1 MPMVRVSWYAGR
13 TLEQKRQV
21 AEAITRALMEHGGA
35 SRSGTQVVFE
45 DVPKENW
52 ITGGVPELE
61 KAGAAAGE

>member
-21 AEAITRALMEHGGA
+21 AEAITRALMEHAGA

-52 ITGGVPELE
+52 VTGGVPELE
-61 KAGAAAGE
+61 KVGAGAGE